1 VKETKE
7 YMTEPRHL
15 HVTLCVDIA
24 KLEQSLKLG
33 LVHNADVNNL
43 LGIVRKTVKKTHM
56 VIYLN

>member
-1 VKETKE
+1 
-7 YMTEPRHL
+7 MTELRHS